1 MLFTCKKISK
11 QLNCFSTKSLG
22 INHYLISYCKSTDI
36 LNRIIYLRDIIEI
49 KYGDPT
55 DIKKS
60 LLAKTKIYLLIKII
74 TEDRSYDF
82 QFNTIEEIRSL
93 ILHIDNLNFNI
104 KMPSL
109 DNINNKYNEI
119 IDKINNSTDDVKLS
133 NFPLLTQI
141 DA

>member
-11 QLNCFSTKSLG
+11 QFNCFSTKSLG

-49 KYGDPT
+49 KYADPT

-60 LLAKTKIYLLIKII
+60 LLAKTKIYLLVKII